1 MRGQAA
7 VELIVIL
14 SLSLAVLAVIVA
26 IGYGQLSAARSAL
39 YASQAQA
46 SVNALAHAADAVSQE
61 GVGSRREVA
70 ITIPSNVVPER
81 VFIDGKIINIGL
93 YVENGT
99 TDVNALARVPL
110 QGRLPN
116 AGGDY
121 IIPVEAREGF
131 VFIGAQELSAKPT
144 LMHLFMSQSSS
155 QSANITFSNHGNTTV
170 TVSNTLSWAPT
181 EVTASASP
189 PSFSLAANS
198 SYNVTLSFS
207 SGTALGSFGG
217 RLNSTGDN
225 GESVLVDIIIDVVP

>member
-26 IGYGQLSAARSAL
+26 IGYGQLSAARHSL

-46 SVNALAHAADAVSQE
+46 SLNALADAAAAVSQE

-70 ITIPSNVVPER
+70 VIIPPTVVPER
-81 VFIDGKIINIGL
+81 VFIDGRIINMGL
-93 YVENGT
+93 WVENGT
-99 TDVNALARVPL
+99 TDVNVLAPVSL

-116 AGGDY
+116 ASGDY

-131 VFIGAQELSAKPT
+131 VLVGSPGLTAKPT
-144 LMHLFMSQSSS
+144 FVHLFLRQSSS
-155 QSANITFSNHGNTTV
+155 QSANVTFFNTGSFPI
-170 TVSNTLSWAPT
+170 TVSNALIWTAT
-181 EVTASASP
+181 GVTASVSP
-189 PSFSLAANS
+189 SSFVLAANS
-198 SYNVTLSFS
+198 SANTTLSFT
-207 SGTALGSFGG
+207 SGSALGAFGG

-225 GESVLVDIIIDVVP
+225 GESMLVDIIVDVVP